1 MPGFAVLFPAGAF
14 AGDVGIEAEAG
25 GLLDGCDGQDV
36 TDIYG
41 QDVGDQEVDV
51 VGGVGDFALAVDAVN
66 GLDVVAAGAEDFG
79 EFELYAPQAG
89 AVADDEVVAFAVS
102 PGLGDVKAQGFGLEP
117 EGGFGDFS
125 GAFRVVVEG
134 MGH

>member
-51 VGGVGDFALAVDAVN
+51 VGGVGHFALAVDAVN

-79 EFELYAPQAG
+79 AFELYAPQAG
-89 AVADDEVVAFAVS
+89 GGADGYV
-102 PGLGDVKAQGFGLEP
+102 
-117 EGGFGDFS
+117 
-125 GAFRVVVEG
+125 GARAALPWR
-134 MGH
+134 

>member
-1 MPGFAVLFPAGAF
+1 MPGFAVGFPTGAF

-36 TDIYG
+36 TDIHG

-79 EFELYAPQAG
+79 AFELYAPQAG
-89 AVADDEVVAFAVS
+89 AVVDDEVVAFAVP
-102 PGLGDVKAQGFGLEP
+102 PGLVHDKAQGDGLEP
-117 EGGFGDFS
+117 EGVFGDFS
-125 GAFRVVVEG
+125 GAFRVVVVRL
-134 MGH
+134 GH